1 MAQLV
6 EQQMKR
12 GEICSVDSGVEQR
25 TARRVHYPEAA
36 GSNPA
41 SATNH
46 LSAMGRP
53 ADRFCCKEAVVHK
66 NPVGQP
72 NKVRGAGEP
81 PTPSTQF
88 PSPALRTYFYLTTE
102 RMAKDVIISTE
113 SVNSYGSRVLTS
125 GIDLEQYKRN
135 PVLLWMHRRS
145 WEQGAMPIGRV
156 ENLRV
161 EDGKLIGT
169 PVFDQNDDFAKQI
182 ESKWENGF
190 LRMASAGL
198 EPIETTPDPA
208 LALPGQT
215 RATVTRSKLIEV
227 SIVDIGG
234 NDDALQLCG
243 SDGKVLKLAA
253 GEECPELPL
262 LQQRKETNPAPEK
275 EPGEGEEK
283 NNHKKE
289 KSTMNKEQLTLLGLP
304 EGASD
309 EQATAALQLMKTKAD
324 SADSMQQAAV
334 EQCVDQAIA
343 ERKIVAAQRD
353 HFIKLG
359 KTAGVLMLSDTFKGM
374 TAQQKP
380 GDVINPGKD
389 SAPGAGGRSGHD
401 YKKLSEV
408 PETERLELRKNNPGE
423 YMRLYKEEYGMECP
437 TLTD

>member
-1 MAQLV
+1 MSIAEWSSGQLAGFISRRPQV
-6 EQQMKR
+6 R
-12 GEICSVDSGVEQR
+12 ILPPPP
-25 TARRVHYPEAA
+25 TTFLRRVDRRTGLAA
-36 GSNPA
+36 KKQWSIKG
-41 SATNH
+41 
-46 LSAMGRP
+46 GRP
-53 ADRFCCKEAVVHK
+53 NIQSQERGGTTHPIHPIPLPRAPDFF
-66 NPVGQP
+66 
-72 NKVRGAGEP
+72 NKSV
-81 PTPSTQF
+81 T
-88 PSPALRTYFYLTTE
+88 
-102 RMAKDVIISTE
+102 MAKDVIISTE
-113 SVNSYGSRVLTS
+113 SVNSYGSRVLTA
-125 GIDLEQYKRN
+125 GIDLEQFRRN

-145 WEQGAMPIGRV
+145 WEQGAMPIGKV

-169 PVFDQNDDFAKQI
+169 PVFDQNDDFAKKI
-182 ESKWENGF
+182 ESKWDNGY

-243 SDGKVLKLAA
+243 SDGKVLRLAA

-262 LQQRKETNPAPEK
+262 LQQSIDAEPSPGK
-275 EPGEGEEK
+275 EPGEGEGK

-289 KSTMNKEQLTLLGLP
+289 KSTMNKEQLTLLGLQ

-309 EQATAALQLMKTKAD
+309 DQVTAALQLMKTKAD

-334 EQCVDQAIA
+334 ERCVDQAIA

-353 HFIKLG
+353 QFIKLG
-359 KTAGVLMLSDTFKGM
+359 KSVGALMLSDTFMGM
-374 TAQQKP
+374 TPQQKP
-380 GDVINPGKD
+380 GDVINPGKE
-389 SAPGAGGRSGHD
+389 SAPGAGSRSGHD

-408 PETERLELRKNNPGE
+408 PETERLELRKNNPVE